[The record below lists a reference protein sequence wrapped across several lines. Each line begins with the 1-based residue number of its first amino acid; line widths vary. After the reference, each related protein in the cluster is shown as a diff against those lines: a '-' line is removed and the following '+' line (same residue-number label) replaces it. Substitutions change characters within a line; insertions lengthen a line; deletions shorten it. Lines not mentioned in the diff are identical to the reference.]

1 MPTRTDINI
10 ISQLISLFEEQPRS
24 VLRRSLVIHA
34 LPHDHARSKMY
45 VSSSEDVLACG
56 VIEQSEVDY
65 EEIFRPLERQ
75 TIRSNRFDQIEKSI
89 LDGEKPWENVRHPF
103 YGRPEVEEAK
113 IQSTVDGVHRP
124 DLSADSLSLKSA
136 VPTPKG
142 KTLKNSTSAPNWSIF
157 TKFNLND
164 SPLSQLH
171 FTSF

>member
-10 ISQLISLFEEQPRS
+10 ISQLISLFEENPRS

-45 VSSSEDVLACG
+45 VSSEDVLACG
-56 VIEQSEVDY
+56 QIEQSEVDY

-142 KTLKNSTSAPNWSIF
+142 KTLKIFISAPNCSIF
-157 TKFNLND
+157 SNFNLND
-164 SPLSQLH
+164 SSSSQLH
-171 FTSF
+171 DT